1 MFTPPKTAALRRMKL
16 EELLSKLEQIEQQA
30 TLTLHEH
37 PNGLTLERQRL
48 IMAIARQVQTHLR
61 EQLRGGAREPLIKES
76 EQPRRHLHS
85 VDGGS
90 T

>member
-1 MFTPPKTAALRRMKL
+1 MVQPRPLALRRMKL

-30 TLTLHEH
+30 ALTLDEY

-48 IMAIARQVQTHLR
+48 IMAIAKQIQAHVLS
-61 EQLRGGAREPLIKES
+61 QLRGGPREPFQDTE
-76 EQPRRHLHS
+76 PTRRHLHS

-90 T
+90 SS